1 MLKKGDT
8 IILICIFLSI
18 VLSLCFIFFPKSD
31 GKTVTVK
38 KDNQTVYEVP
48 LNKNT
53 VLKLDGNTVEIKNGT
68 VTMQWADCKNQLCVH
83 QGKIS
88 KSGESIICLP
98 HRVSVTVS

>member
-8 IILICIFLSI
+8 VILICVFLSI
-18 VLSLCFIFFPKSD
+18 VLSLGFIFFPKDD
-31 GKTVTVK
+31 GNTVTVK

-53 VLKLDGNTVEIKNGT
+53 VLELDGNTVEIKNGT
-68 VTMQWADCKNQLCVH
+68 VTMRWADCKNQLCVR